1 MAKILDITDRLTFD
15 GNPLLKIRDKT
26 LEVNANAPTM
36 LKVMSFMRTDGS
48 FSNEQ
53 VAEIYGLVF
62 PEKSRKII
70 EEMKLS
76 IADWMVLVQAA
87 MELITGPASE
97 AQGEK

>member
-15 GNPLLKIRDKT
+15 GNPFLKIRDKT
-26 LEVNANAPTM
+26 LEVNADAPTM
-36 LKVMSFMRTDGS
+36 LKVMNFVRNDGS

-76 IADWMVLVQAA
+76 MADWMVLVQVA
-87 MELITGPASE
+87 MELIAGPASE
-97 AQGEK
+97 VQGER